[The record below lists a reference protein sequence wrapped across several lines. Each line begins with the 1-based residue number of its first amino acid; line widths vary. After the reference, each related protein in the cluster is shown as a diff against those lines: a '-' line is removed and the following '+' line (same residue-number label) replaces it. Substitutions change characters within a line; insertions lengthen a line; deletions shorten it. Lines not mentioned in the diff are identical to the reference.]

1 MTFLLRFLLRKPEL
15 LTTDEIVELASLF
28 AREGVDKIRLTGG
41 EPLVRPDVVEVVQRL
56 KEIDGIKTVAMTTNA
71 LVLVRRRKT
80 KTFFHRVYY
89 P

>member
-1 MTFLLRFLLRKPEL
+1 MILIYKLFGLTFLLRLLLRKPEL

-71 LVLVRRRKT
+71 LVLVRRRK
-80 KTFFHRVYY
+80 
-89 P
+89 